1 MCVLDV
7 SNRKIVYYRA
17 AVLVIGVDAQNLS
30 DFSNA
35 TGIQTVT
42 PRLRRNMQL
51 PNTGPD
57 LMSQNS
63 VKKNLD

>member
-51 PNTGPD
+51 DVPSC
-57 LMSQNS
+57 LRI
-63 VKKNLD
+63 L